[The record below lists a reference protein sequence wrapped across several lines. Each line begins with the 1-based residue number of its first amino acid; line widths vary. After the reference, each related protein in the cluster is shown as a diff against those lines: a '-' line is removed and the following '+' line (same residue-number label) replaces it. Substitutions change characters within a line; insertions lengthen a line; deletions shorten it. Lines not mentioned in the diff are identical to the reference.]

1 MCITQACAAQTW
13 EGMSCFTCAYGQDT
27 WMGELTQ
34 EELKKNTSF
43 KTLAK
48 ETYTSD

>member
-1 MCITQACAAQTW
+1 MAAFV
-13 EGMSCFTCAYGQDT
+13 G
-27 WMGELTQ
+27 GELIC
-34 EELKKNTSF
+34 EKVKKNTSF